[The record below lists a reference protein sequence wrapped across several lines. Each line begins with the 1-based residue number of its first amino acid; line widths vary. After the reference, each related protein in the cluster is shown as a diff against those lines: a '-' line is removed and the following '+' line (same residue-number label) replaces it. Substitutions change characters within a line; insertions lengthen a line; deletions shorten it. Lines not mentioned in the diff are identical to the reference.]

1 MAYASLPSLSF
12 SFECIMTLTNFSK
25 LLAAT
30 FCLVTSYSYAE
41 NERPLFSLTMT
52 ESGVPQTNSD
62 GSLSR
67 SAKSESR
74 ILPIWGDEA
83 RAKGYDLPEPF
94 GVSYGYM
101 NLRQNVIVDSIK
113 FGFTNPIFKVFEKNT
128 VVNAGDTRSR
138 NETHLLKLDTWV
150 LPFLNVYGVY
160 GKTKGKSHTNLDRVI
175 VLGDADTYKDIPFEL
190 NFRGKTYGGGA
201 TVAGGYNQFFATLD
215 ANYTR
220 TNLDVL
226 DGDISAFVV
235 TPRIGYEFVFK
246 PLFTGQGNS
255 KVQVWV
261 GAMYQDITQRF
272 KGDVSNLDLPPQ
284 LSEAFSLVSGMTDI
298 KFDVKQHLA
307 HKWNNTVGARFEV
320 TRNFNILSEVGFGN
334 RNSFYVSGEF
344 RF

>member
-1 MAYASLPSLSF
+1 
-12 SFECIMTLTNFSK
+12 MTLTNFSK

-30 FCLVTSYSYAE
+30 FCFVTSYSYAE
-41 NERPLFSLTMT
+41 SERPLFSLTMT

-74 ILPIWGDEA
+74 VLPIWGDEA

-101 NLRQNVIVDSIK
+101 NLRQDVVVDSIK
-113 FGFTNPIFKVFEKNT
+113 FEFTNPKLKIFEENT

-160 GKTKGKSHTNLDRVI
+160 GKTKGKSNTNLDNIV

-190 NFRGKTYGGGA
+190 NFKGKTYGGGA
-201 TVAGGYNQFFATLD
+201 TLAGGYNQFFATLD

-235 TPRIGYEFVFK
+235 TPRVGYEFVFE

-272 KGDVSNLDLPPQ
+272 KGDVSNLDLPSQ

>member
-1 MAYASLPSLSF
+1 
-12 SFECIMTLTNFSK
+12 MTLTNFSK

-67 SAKSESR
+67 SAKSETR
-74 ILPIWGDEA
+74 VLPIWGDVA

-101 NLRQNVIVDSIK
+101 NLRQDVVVDNI
-113 FGFTNPIFKVFEKNT
+113 GFIMPENPDTADALEVL
-128 VVNAGDTRSR
+128 AGNTRSR
-138 NETHLLKLDTWV
+138 GESHMLKLDSWV
-150 LPFLNVYGVY
+150 LPFFNVYGVY
-160 GKTKGKSHTNLDRVI
+160 GKTKGSSTTNIEGVKFMGNL
-175 VLGDADTYKDIPFEL
+175 LPKELQNIPFTL
-190 NFRGKTYGGGA
+190 DFKGKTYGAGV
-201 TVAGGYNQFFATLD
+201 TLAGGYQQFFATLD
-215 ANYTR
+215 ANYTK
-220 TNLDVL
+220 TNFDIL
-226 DGDISAFVV
+226 DGDTKALVI
-235 TPRIGYEFVFK
+235 TPRIGYEFIFN
-246 PLFTGQGNS
+246 PLFAGQGNT
-255 KVQVWV
+255 KVQVWT

-272 KGDVSNLDLPPQ
+272 KGKVTNLNISGTLGQ
-284 LSEAFSLVSGMTDI
+284 LVKMFAENDPDMQ
-298 KFDVKQHLA
+298 FDVKQHLA

>member
-1 MAYASLPSLSF
+1 
-12 SFECIMTLTNFSK
+12 MTLTNYSK
-25 LLAAT
+25 LLATA
-30 FCLVTSYSYAE
+30 FCLVTSYSYADS
-41 NERPLFSLTMT
+41 ERPLFSLTMT
-52 ESGVPQTNSD
+52 ESGVQQTNSD
-62 GSLSR
+62 GSLSH

-83 RAKGYDLPEPF
+83 RARGYDLPEPF

-113 FGFTNPIFKVFEKNT
+113 FEFTNPQINEAWKDQII
-128 VVNAGDTRSR
+128 VNAGNTRSR

-160 GKTKGKSHTNLDRVI
+160 GKTKGKSETNLDNII
-175 VLGDADTYKDIPFEL
+175 VFGDDDTFKNTPFEL
-190 NFRGKTYGGGA
+190 SFKGKTYGGGA
-201 TVAGGYNQFFATLD
+201 TFAGGYNQFFATLD

-220 TNLDVL
+220 TNLDIL

-235 TPRIGYEFVFK
+235 TPRVGYEFVFN
-246 PLFTGQGNS
+246 PLIPEKGNS

-272 KGDVSNLDLPPQ
+272 KGDVSKLNLP
-284 LSEAFSLVSGMTDI
+284 SEIDSLFNMLKSSSDI
-298 KFDVKQHLA
+298 NFDVKQHLA

-320 TRNFNILSEVGFGN
+320 TRNFNLLSEVGFGN
-334 RNSFYVSGEF
+334 RNSFYISGEF

>member
-1 MAYASLPSLSF
+1 
-12 SFECIMTLTNFSK
+12 MTLTNFSK

-52 ESGVPQTNSD
+52 ESGVSQTNSD

-74 ILPIWGDEA
+74 VLPIWGDEA

-94 GVSYGYM
+94 GVGYGYM
-101 NLRQNVIVDSIK
+101 NLRQDVIVDSIK
-113 FGFTNPIFKVFEKNT
+113 FGFDNPMLKPFEELTTIKTGNT
-128 VVNAGDTRSR
+128 RQKS
-138 NETHLLKLDTWV
+138 ESHMLKLDTWV
-150 LPFLNVYGVY
+150 LPFLNVYGLY
-160 GKTKGKSHTNLDRVI
+160 GKTKGTSKTILDGI
-175 VLGDADTYKDIPFEL
+175 YLGKNNILENGTTPFVL
-190 NFRGKTYGGGA
+190 NFKGKTYGGGF
-201 TVAGGYNQFFATLD
+201 TLAGGYNQFFAVLD
-215 ANYTR
+215 TNYTR
-220 TNLDVL
+220 TKLDIL
-226 DGDISAFVV
+226 DGELSALVIS
-235 TPRIGYEFVFK
+235 PRIGYEFVFN
-246 PLFTGQGNS
+246 PLFDGQGNT
-255 KVQVWV
+255 KLQLWT

-272 KGDVSNLDLPPQ
+272 QGDVRNLNNLPT
-284 LSEAFSLVSGMTDI
+284 EIANWISLTEMWGGGDI

>member
-1 MAYASLPSLSF
+1 
-12 SFECIMTLTNFSK
+12 MTLTNFSK

-30 FCLVTSYSYAE
+30 LCLATSYSYADS
-41 NERPLFSLTMT
+41 ERPLFSLTMA
-52 ESGVPQTNSD
+52 ESGVQKTNSD
-62 GSLSR
+62 GSLSH
-67 SAKSESR
+67 STKSESR

-101 NLRQNVIVDSIK
+101 NLRQDIIIDSIK
-113 FGFTNPIFKVFEKNT
+113 FQFTNPKYKIFEEHII
-128 VVNAGDTRSR
+128 VNAGDTREK
-138 NETHLLKLDTWV
+138 NESHMLKLDTWV

-160 GKTKGKSHTNLDRVI
+160 GTTKGISRTNLNSIYFINTVEPY
-175 VLGDADTYKDIPFEL
+175 VENIPFEL
-190 NFRGKTYGGGA
+190 SFKGKTYGGGA
-201 TVAGGYNQFFATLD
+201 TFAGGYNQFFATLD

-220 TNLDVL
+220 TNLDIL

-235 TPRIGYEFVFK
+235 TPRIGYEFVFE
-246 PLFTGQGNS
+246 PLFTGQGNT

-272 KGDVSNLDLPPQ
+272 KGDVSKLNLPPA
-284 LSEAFSLVSGMTDI
+284 LSEAFRMLPDTDM
-298 KFDVKQHLA
+298 KFDVEQHLA
-307 HKWNNTVGARFEV
+307 HKWNNTVGARFEI

-334 RNSFYVSGEF
+334 RNSLFVSGEF